1 MNLYEL
7 TNEYQMLQ
15 SILEDPEADADEIQI
30 SMDALD
36 AAIEEKADGYAM
48 IMKNMESSIHGI
60 DSEIERLEIRK
71 NLLQSGIDRLKR
83 NLHQAMVNTGKT
95 KFKTDLFSFAIQ
107 KNGGALPVIV
117 DVPLEELPEDLI
129 TYTINEKPNLKA
141 IAQYMESTGDVSY
154 AHFGDRGESLRIK

>member
-15 SILEDPEADADEIQI
+15 NILEDPEADADEIQI

-83 NLHQAMVNTGKT
+83 NLQQAMVNTGKT

-117 DVPLEELPEDLI
+117 DVPLEDLPEDLI

>member
-15 SILEDPEADADEIQI
+15 NILEDPEADADEIQI

>member
-71 NLLQSGIDRLKR
+71 NLLKSGIDRLKR

-129 TYTINEKPNLKA
+129 TYTISEKPNLKA
-141 IAQYMESTGDVSY
+141 IAQYMETTGDVSY